1 MHLKKL
7 FLLSLAA
14 GFLQSCVSSSLP
26 DPVTTDHVA
35 TEGAGFVMH
44 GQPRKV
50 HYSVSYT
57 LRDLKPGSYTAVAE
71 FENPG
76 NANSPIRMTKRFT
89 LPGKGLSLES
99 PPLAN
104 IRTGQNYN
112 VRLVIHQGGTSGPV
126 VDTHEQQV
134 NFGVP
139 KSMAAQLNL
148 ATRID

>member
-1 MHLKKL
+1 MKKL
-7 FLLSLAA
+7 LLISLAA
-14 GFLQSCVSSSLP
+14 SLLQSCVTSSLP

-35 TEGAGFVMH
+35 TEGAGFMMH

-57 LRDLKPGSYTAVAE
+57 FRDLKPGSYMAVAD
-71 FENPG
+71 FENPD
-76 NANSPIRMTKRFT
+76 NANSPIRMTKRFSH
-89 LPGKGLSLES
+89 PGKGLSLES
-99 PPLAN
+99 PPLAS
-104 IRTGQNYN
+104 IRTGRNYS
-112 VRLVIHQGGTSGPV
+112 VRLVIHQGGASGPV

>member
-1 MHLKKL
+1 MNLKKP
-7 FLLSLAA
+7 LLLCLAA
-14 GFLQSCVSSSLP
+14 GVLQSCVSSTLP

-35 TEGAGFVMH
+35 TGGAGFMMH

-57 LRDLKPGSYTAVAE
+57 FRDLEPGAYTAVAE
-71 FENPG
+71 FENPD

-89 LPGKGLSLES
+89 HPGKGLSLES
-99 PPLAN
+99 PPLAS
-104 IRTGQNYN
+104 IRTGRNYN
-112 VRLVIHQGGTSGPV
+112 VRLVIHHGGASGPV

-139 KSMAAQLNL
+139 KAMAAQLNL